1 MALNIVAISGNL
13 ARDAEV
19 RQAGST
25 SVANLTVAV
34 NDRRRNK
41 QTGEWEDVP
50 QWVDCTLLGTRAEKL
65 APYLTKGTKVS
76 IQGKLHYSSWEKD
89 GQKRSKLD
97 VTIDELE
104 FMSSRNGQP
113 QQQGGYQQPA
123 QQRYQPRQQPAQQH
137 YAQPQQQA
145 FDGSIPF

>member
-1 MALNIVAISGNL
+1 MALNLVAISGNL

-97 VTIDELE
+97 VTIDEIE
-104 FMSSRNGQP
+104 FMSRDS
-113 QQQGGYQQPA
+113 QQQGGYQR
-123 QQRYQPRQQPAQQH
+123 QQQYQPHQQYQQPAQQH
-137 YAQPQQQA
+137 YAQPQQQT
-145 FDGSIPF
+145 FNGQMPF